1 MSCPYGR
8 PKEGDVPPG
17 GTARSARS
25 APKVER
31 GQGRAY
37 DNGVAVALVEGSM
50 SWARAC
56 PRLMGT
62 GASSAVERGQGRAC
76 DNGVAVVGRTAR
88 SAKGAH

>member
-1 MSCPYGR
+1 MTCPYGR

-37 DNGVAVALVEGSM
+37 DNGVAVVEGSM

-56 PRLMGT
+56 PRLMDT
-62 GASSAVERGQGRAC
+62 GSSSAVERGQGRAY
-76 DNGVAVVGRTAR
+76 DNGVAVVGRTTR
-88 SAKGAH
+88 SARGAH